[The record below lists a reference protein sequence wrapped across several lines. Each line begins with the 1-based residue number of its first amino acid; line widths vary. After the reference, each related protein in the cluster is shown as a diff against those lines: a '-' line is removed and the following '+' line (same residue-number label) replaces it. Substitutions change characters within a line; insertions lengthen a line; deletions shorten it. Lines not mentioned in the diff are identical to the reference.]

1 MRGRRGN
8 SEQDKYNLGSINV
21 DKYFPQSTNNIN
33 SGDKS
38 MTNFTTS
45 WLSNAF
51 NPGLNSTGTNASKS
65 SGFSL
70 GNIFPSNNGAEY
82 MSVISQPNL
91 GIIGNSNGGNADL
104 SFGQKLGFTNA
115 NGSLNLGGIG
125 QGLGILGSLFGA
137 YKGLQEMNMAKE
149 QFDINK
155 KLTLDNQAN
164 QIAISQADLDALF
177 RMRAADMP
185 NSAYANGTANAPVL
199 QNQLAQYK

>member
-8 SEQDKYNLGSINV
+8 SEQDKYNLGSVNLGN
-21 DKYFPQSTNNIN
+21 YFSQNTSNTN

-38 MTNFTTS
+38 MTDFTTS
-45 WLSNAF
+45 WLSNIF
-51 NPGLNSTGTNASKS
+51 NPSSTGTNTSKS

-70 GNIFPSNNGAEY
+70 GNIFPSNNNAKY
-82 MSVISQPNL
+82 MSAISQPNL
-91 GIIGNSNGGNADL
+91 GVIGNSNGGNPDL

-125 QGLGILGSLFGA
+125 QGLDILGSLFGA

-177 RMRAADMP
+177 RMRAEDMP
-185 NSAYANGTANAPVL
+185 DSAYANGTANAPVL

>member
-8 SEQDKYNLGSINV
+8 SEQDKYNLGSVNLGN
-21 DKYFPQSTNNIN
+21 YFSQNTSNTN

-38 MTNFTTS
+38 MTDFTTS
-45 WLSNAF
+45 WLSNIF
-51 NPGLNSTGTNASKS
+51 NPSSTGTNTSKS

-70 GNIFPSNNGAEY
+70 GNIFPSNNNAKY
-82 MSVISQPNL
+82 MSAISQPNL
-91 GIIGNSNGGNADL
+91 GVIGNSNGGNPDL

-125 QGLGILGSLFGA
+125 QGLDILGSLFGA